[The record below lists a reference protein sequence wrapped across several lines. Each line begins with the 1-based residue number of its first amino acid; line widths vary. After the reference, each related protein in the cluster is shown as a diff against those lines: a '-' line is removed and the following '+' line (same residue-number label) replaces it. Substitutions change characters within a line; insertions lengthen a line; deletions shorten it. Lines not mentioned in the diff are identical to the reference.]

1 MKTEQKETITD
12 YKERIT
18 LNFAQ
23 ECKQNGFAVYIAERG
38 TYGFYTNGERVVS
51 FSLDLVLSLSGNYE
65 PSQKSGTGWRM
76 EDGIGIKEAMEANA
90 PKWTKNK
97 NPIYTTPEKYL
108 KTYQPSSKFTK
119 I

>member
-1 MKTEQKETITD
+1 MTTKQKETLAD

-18 LNFAQ
+18 LDFAH
-23 ECKQNGFAVYIAERG
+23 ECKKNGFDVYIAERG

-65 PSQKSGTGWRM
+65 PSRESGTGWRM
-76 EDGIGIKEAMEANA
+76 ADGIGIKDAMAANA

-97 NPIYTTPEKYL
+97 NPIYTTPKKYL
-108 KTYQPSSKFTK
+108 KTYQPSSKFTQ